1 MPANRAGLGPRA
13 ALHFGTGVCQ
23 RGAMRRLLGLSLF
36 LLGGV
41 AAASPAGAV
50 CVWTGGGGEQVGPF
64 LQRWVAD
71 YGGGALAN
79 WDVQIDNQVAEVE
92 VQSPAGSARV
102 SLTLGDDCEPPPHAQ
117 VIASAPAGGFPG
129 GTALAA
135 LEHGFPAERRA
146 LATGPRSLQV
156 PFLCIVLLLGLLVAF
171 APGGRIGLVATCVLL
186 PIAVGIAAWP
196 MLFRTLDTD
205 AQVIRAAAAAT
216 NIFGDPFH
224 PFLPF
229 LLNRPATWFSLE
241 PCVLRLVPLA
251 FLAIETVLLALAAR
265 RDGGGVAGALAG
277 IWFACEVRRRHGM
290 WDLSDW
296 DIAGTFLLVLL
307 LALQA
312 RWMRGWLGALVL
324 IGFLGAGVASS
335 WLMIVPGGVLLG
347 SIGIEVLRRRWTI
360 LPALLIAAAFAEL
373 AYLALHVFS
382 AGSAVAAEITSSTLW
397 EQMFAEL
404 PTART
409 ALMALPLALGIAWL
423 VQHLDRVAPRFVAV
437 CLLMVPAAVVVAHR
451 KSHVAGGYYIGLV
464 TPLLL
469 YAAAVGT
476 VQVAATLI
484 RNWQDG
490 AGRAVAVRAALVL
503 ALLFATLR
511 HAPGQTGPVIEYLRP
526 LAQLTRD
533 DDLAVHTN
541 RADLPRLLAYERART
556 GGDPLTVA
564 LALTGPPDIL
574 SRLVV
579 VGADACPEPP
589 ADGHGFYVAL
599 FNLSNAQRRCVEN
612 IAARCRD
619 LAPEDGG
626 RDGWVL
632 LRCAETA
639 AGG

>member
-1 MPANRAGLGPRA
+1 
-13 ALHFGTGVCQ
+13 
-23 RGAMRRLLGLSLF
+23 MRRFLGVYLF
-36 LLGGV
+36 LLGSV

-50 CVWTGGGGEQVGPF
+50 CVWTGGGGDQVGPF

-71 YGGGALAN
+71 HGGGALAN
-79 WDVQIDNQVAEVE
+79 WDVQIDNQVAAVE
-92 VQSPAGSARV
+92 VQSAAGTARV
-102 SLTLGDDCEPPPHAQ
+102 ALTLGDDCERPPHAQ
-117 VIASAPAGGFPG
+117 VIASAPAGGFPSDA
-129 GTALAA
+129 ALAG
-135 LEHGFPAERRA
+135 LERGFPAERRA
-146 LATGPRSLQV
+146 PATGPLTLQV

-171 APGGRIGLVATCVLL
+171 APDGRIGLVTTCVLL

-196 MLFRTLDTD
+196 MLFRTFDTD
-205 AQVIRAAAAAT
+205 AQVIRAAATAT
-216 NIFGDPFH
+216 NIFGDHFH

-229 LLNRPATWFSLE
+229 LLNRPATWFTLE
-241 PCVLRLVPLA
+241 PWALRLVPLA
-251 FLAIETVLLALAAR
+251 FLALETVLLALAAR
-265 RDGGGVAGALAG
+265 REGGGVAGALAG
-277 IWFACEVRRRHGM
+277 IWFACEVRRRHGL

-296 DIAGTFLLVLL
+296 DIAGTFLLALL

-324 IGFLGAGVASS
+324 IALLGAGVASS
-335 WLMIVPGGVLLG
+335 WLMIVPAGVLLS
-347 SIGIEVLRRRWTI
+347 SIGIEVLRRRWKI
-360 LPALLIAAAFAEL
+360 LPALFIAAAFAEL

-409 ALMALPLALGIAWL
+409 ALMVLPLTLGIAWL
-423 VQHLDRVAPRFVAV
+423 VQHLDRVAPRFVAL
-437 CLLMVPAAVVVAHR
+437 CLLMVPAAVALAHR

-484 RNWQDG
+484 RNFQDSD
-490 AGRAVAVRAALVL
+490 GRAVAVRAALVL
-503 ALLFATLR
+503 VVLFATLR
-511 HAPGQTGPVIEYLRP
+511 HAPGQTGPVVEYLRP
-526 LAQLTRD
+526 LAQVTRD

-541 RADLPRLLAYERART
+541 RADLPRLLAYERARA

-564 LALTGPPDIL
+564 LALAGPPDMR

-599 FNLSNAQRRCVEN
+599 FHLSDAQRRCVEN

-626 RDGWVL
+626 RDDWVL